1 MRFASRRSNVMAQNG
16 MVATS
21 QPLAAMAGLRMMMDG
36 GNAVD
41 AAIATAAALAVVEPH
56 STGIGGDVF
65 ALIRMAD
72 DGKVRALNAS
82 GRSPAGADREH
93 LLRRGLTAVP
103 ELSPFA
109 VTVPGAVSGWQ
120 AAAESYGTMPLSK
133 LLRPAIEYASGGYAV
148 SEIIA
153 AAWQASVEKLLAQPS
168 GQAYL
173 SNGGA
178 PRAGQVF
185 RLPDLAATLEAIAEG
200 GAEAFYAGPPA
211 ERAARFVQGLG
222 GWLSTGDFAA
232 HRADWVEP
240 ISTTYHG
247 VECWQVPPNSQG
259 INLLMALNIAE
270 GLDLPSM
277 GHQSPA
283 AYHHMIECVRLALDD
298 GLRHVTDV
306 RHMTASPQSLL
317 SKERAAQRRGAIRP
331 DRAIDEIEPM
341 AATLDD
347 TVYISCVDGQGNACS
362 FINSIFQGFGTGLVV
377 PDTGIVLHNRGS
389 SFSLD
394 EGHANVLAPG
404 KRPYHTLMPGM
415 VTRGGELWLCY
426 GVMGGMQQAQGHF
439 QVLVNLIDFG
449 LDPQTA
455 LDTPRFSVRFEA
467 GVAVEHTAPAAV
479 APELERLGHRMMVE
493 PPHGVFFGGGQ
504 VIARDPRT
512 GVLVGGSEPRL
523 DGAAVG
529 W

>member
-1 MRFASRRSNVMAQNG
+1 M
-16 MVATS
+16 
-21 QPLAAMAGLRMMMDG
+21 P
-36 GNAVD
+36 
-41 AAIATAAALAVVEPH
+41 
-56 STGIGGDVF
+56 STPDP
-65 ALIRMAD
+65 R
-72 DGKVRALNAS
+72 
-82 GRSPAGADREH
+82 
-93 LLRRGLTAVP
+93 
-103 ELSPFA
+103 
-109 VTVPGAVSGWQ
+109 
-120 AAAESYGTMPLSK
+120 
-133 LLRPAIEYASGGYAV
+133 
-148 SEIIA
+148 
-153 AAWQASVEKLLAQPS
+153 PS
-168 GQAYL
+168 G
-173 SNGGA
+173 
-178 PRAGQVF
+178 
-185 RLPDLAATLEAIAEG
+185 LPALCRVWEG
-200 GAEAFYAGPPA
+200 GCRPKTS
-211 ERAARFVQGLG
+211 LH
-222 GWLSTGDFAA
+222 TG
-232 HRADWVEP
+232 ADWVEP
-240 ISTTYHG
+240 ISTNYRG

-283 AYHHMIECVRLALDD
+283 TYHHMIECVRLALDD
-298 GLRHVTDV
+298 GLRHVTDI
-306 RHMTASPQSLL
+306 RHMTASATQLL
-317 SKERAAQRRGAIRP
+317 SKARAAERRRAIRP

-341 AATLDD
+341 SAAFDD

-394 EGHANVLAPG
+394 EGHVNVLAPG

-415 VTRGGELWLCY
+415 VTRRGELWLCY

-455 LDTPRFSVRFEA
+455 LDTPRFSVRFEV

-504 VIARDPRT
+504 VIAHDPRT

>member
-1 MRFASRRSNVMAQNG
+1 
-16 MVATS
+16 
-21 QPLAAMAGLRMMMDG
+21 
-36 GNAVD
+36 
-41 AAIATAAALAVVEPH
+41 
-56 STGIGGDVF
+56 
-65 ALIRMAD
+65 
-72 DGKVRALNAS
+72 
-82 GRSPAGADREH
+82 
-93 LLRRGLTAVP
+93 
-103 ELSPFA
+103 
-109 VTVPGAVSGWQ
+109 
-120 AAAESYGTMPLSK
+120 MPLSK

-148 SEIIA
+148 SELIA

-317 SKERAAQRRGAIRP
+317 LKERAAQRRGAIRP

-347 TVYISCVDGQGNACS
+347 TVYISCVDGQGKRLLLHQQHLPGLRHRAGRPRHRHRAA
-362 FINSIFQGFGTGLVV
+362 QQGLVV
-377 PDTGIVLHNRGS
+377 LPGRGAGERAGARQAS
-389 SFSLD
+389 VPHAD
-394 EGHANVLAPG
+394 ARHGHARRRAVALLRRDG
-404 KRPYHTLMPGM
+404 R
-415 VTRGGELWLCY
+415 
-426 GVMGGMQQAQGHF
+426 MQQAQGHF

-479 APELERLGHRMMVE
+479 APELESS
-493 PPHGVFFGGGQ
+493 
-504 VIARDPRT
+504 AT
-512 GVLVGGSEPRL
+512 G
-523 DGAAVG
+523 
-529 W
+529 